1 MFPSFKPI
9 SVLTSPNVPGLNEGN
24 IINVELIEKQRNYLQ
39 FLFDLKIKDLK
50 NFTKLISELKQKKL
64 KFKIIRHKK
73 KKNDFIQK
81 IFKNFK
87 RN

>member
-1 MFPSFKPI
+1 MFPSFKPGTLGEVSTLI
-9 SVLTSPNVPGLNEGN
+9 GLNEGN